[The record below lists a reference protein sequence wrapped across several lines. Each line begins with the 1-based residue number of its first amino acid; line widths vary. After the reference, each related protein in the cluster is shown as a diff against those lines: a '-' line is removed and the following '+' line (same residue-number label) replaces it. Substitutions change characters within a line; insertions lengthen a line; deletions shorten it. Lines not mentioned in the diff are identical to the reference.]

1 MVQTPP
7 HPNRIDLSLI
17 QGTKVEQEPKQ
28 LTGAPPDWYDQAP
41 AMTIGEQQHQLN
53 VGDWVIRPHHM
64 NFMVM
69 LVSKQTLIRID
80 QERTKEIRERVDLL
94 RAREGV
100 RTSEYQDMRSGF
112 NQPGNPYQEVDQL
125 VAAHPGMS
133 DDERME
139 LVTEQVD
146 TQPSALRV
154 LLRMK
159 AVLPAWTEE
168 DMLRADRGPV
178 PEEFAPGEARIL
190 WMRRPD
196 ARWRPI
202 ISGAKGNVSVDDAQ
216 MSHLNPRAVVIQE
229 VDD

>member
-80 QERTKEIRERVDLL
+80 HERTKEIQARASLIL
-94 RAREGV
+94 AREGV
-100 RTSEYQDMRSGF
+100 RASQHEDIRAGF
-112 NQPGNPYQEVDQL
+112 NQPGSEYQEVDQL
-125 VAAHPGMS
+125 VMARPEMSRDEMKQVAAGH
-133 DDERME
+133 
-139 LVTEQVD
+139 VD
-146 TQPSALRV
+146 AQPSALRV